1 MKFIVSTFLTAIL
14 SFIGGL
20 YMQWWSLALAA
31 FLVAILIHQ
40 RSGKAFLSGFLG
52 VFILWAGLAWWI
64 DIKNEGVLSK
74 RIAELFSLG
83 GSSTLIILVSALI
96 GALVAGLAAVS
107 GSFLRSAK

>member
-1 MKFIVSTFLTAIL
+1 MKFIVSIFLTAIL

-20 YMQWWSLALAA
+20 YMQWWSLAIAS
-31 FLVAILIHQ
+31 FLVAVLIHQ
-40 RSGKAFLSGFLG
+40 RSTKAFLSGFLG

-74 RIAELFSLG
+74 KIAELFSLG
-83 GSSTLIILVSALI
+83 GSSTLLILISALI